1 MNITFFIGNGFDI
14 NLGLNTAY
22 SSFYPYFIDK
32 ARENNMIRKW
42 LEEDK
47 LNWADL
53 EKKLGEKLGEVS
65 EDTLKQ
71 FYDDKEELDR
81 LLIEYLEKEQK
92 RYCFDDEESIIEEF
106 NRSMLEFYA
115 GMSVKDINSIEETL
129 KMHKNEEFTYSYIDF
144 NYTNILDKIIEL
156 YGDEKRIIGS
166 HQGIHATR
174 NNSIG
179 SVLHIHGTVDEEM
192 ILGVNDE
199 SQIINDFLKEKED
212 FKDIFIKERMNEE
225 LGQGK
230 IEVATN
236 MIERS
241 SIICVFGMSI
251 GDTDKM
257 WWEKLIDWLWKNSNN
272 KLIIFSKVDEA
283 VLEKKLPITIIPSN
297 KEKRRELF
305 DKGKGEWSD
314 GHYEG
319 FAPRILIS
327 NNANIFSL
335 PKVKNDDKKKE

>member
-14 NLGLNTAY
+14 NLGLNTTY

-47 LNWADL
+47 MNWADL

-81 LLIEYLEKEQK
+81 LLIECLEKEQK
-92 RYCFDDEESIIEEF
+92 RYCFDDQESIIEEF

-199 SQIINDFLKEKED
+199 SQIINDFLKEK
-212 FKDIFIKERMNEE
+212 
-225 LGQGK
+225 K
-230 IEVATN
+230 ILK
-236 MIERS
+236 IY
-241 SIICVFGMSI
+241 
-251 GDTDKM
+251 
-257 WWEKLIDWLWKNSNN
+257 L
-272 KLIIFSKVDEA
+272 
-283 VLEKKLPITIIPSN
+283 
-297 KEKRRELF
+297 
-305 DKGKGEWSD
+305 
-314 GHYEG
+314 
-319 FAPRILIS
+319 
-327 NNANIFSL
+327 
-335 PKVKNDDKKKE
+335 

>member
-1 MNITFFIGNGFDI
+1 
-14 NLGLNTAY
+14 
-22 SSFYPYFIDK
+22 
-32 ARENNMIRKW
+32 
-42 LEEDK
+42 
-47 LNWADL
+47 
-53 EKKLGEKLGEVS
+53 
-65 EDTLKQ
+65 
-71 FYDDKEELDR
+71 
-81 LLIEYLEKEQK
+81 
-92 RYCFDDEESIIEEF
+92 
-106 NRSMLEFYA
+106 
-115 GMSVKDINSIEETL
+115 
-129 KMHKNEEFTYSYIDF
+129 
-144 NYTNILDKIIEL
+144 
-156 YGDEKRIIGS
+156 
-166 HQGIHATR
+166 
-174 NNSIG
+174 
-179 SVLHIHGTVDEEM
+179 M

-199 SQIINDFLKEKED
+199 SQIINDFLKEKKD